1 MAARQLDLFAVY
13 RADAEADGSRAEA
26 ALDPTQLTDEALIAA
41 LPDAGLS
48 AASSLAA
55 EASRRRLA
63 TAVLP
68 LERLCRRMTGFGAD
82 GLVPEQ
88 VAALEALADIG
99 GEAARQAVA
108 RLVAHRTVQGPTLAT
123 ALNAAARLG
132 SSLPPSRLGEL
143 LGDADPTVRAAA
155 CRCVRSAG
163 THLRVLIELL
173 DDLHREVANAA
184 ARALGCIGRVEG
196 RPLLMG
202 LLRHEPSAEI
212 IEALAP
218 IADEEVIVTL
228 GRIARLR
235 PDLAKL
241 VLDTLDQL
249 GDTRATKVAA
259 ALRAPD
265 PACGGL
271 A

>member
-1 MAARQLDLFAVY
+1 MAAQQLDLFAVD
-13 RADAEADGSRAEA
+13 RGDVDAEGSRAEPV
-26 ALDPTQLTDEALIAA
+26 LDPSQLTDEALIAV

-48 AASSLAA
+48 ATSSLAA
-55 EASRRRLA
+55 EAARRRLA
-63 TAVLP
+63 GAASS

-82 GLVPEQ
+82 RLVPEQ
-88 VAALEALADIG
+88 VAALEAFADIG

-108 RLVAHRTVQGPTLAT
+108 RLIAHHTVQGPTLAT

-132 SSLPPSRLGEL
+132 SSIPPSRLAEL
-143 LGDADPTVRAAA
+143 LGDADPAVRAAA

-163 THLRVLIELL
+163 PHLGLLIELL

-184 ARALGCIGRVEG
+184 AIALGRIGRVEG
-196 RPLLMG
+196 RPLLMS
-202 LLRHEPSAEI
+202 LLRREPSAEV

-228 GRIARLR
+228 GRIARLS
-235 PDLAKL
+235 PDLATL

-249 GDTRATKVAA
+249 GDSRAVRVAA
-259 ALRAPD
+259 ALRAHNR
-265 PACGGL
+265 ARSSF